1 MKIYLYILSFF
12 LTINISA
19 FAQDNAAEGNGNK
32 IREKMTEYVQK
43 RLSLSKSE
51 AERFN
56 PVFMNYFNELR
67 NTNIQ
72 HRDDKLVLQQ
82 KIIDVRLRYRD
93 QFKPIV
99 GEKRSNDVFTYE
111 RDFVEEV
118 KRLRQDRIQDRNI
131 VPNQRKKGLLP

>member
-43 RLSLSKSE
+43 RLGLSKSE

>member
-43 RLSLSKSE
+43 RLGLSKNE

-67 NTNIQ
+67 NANIQ